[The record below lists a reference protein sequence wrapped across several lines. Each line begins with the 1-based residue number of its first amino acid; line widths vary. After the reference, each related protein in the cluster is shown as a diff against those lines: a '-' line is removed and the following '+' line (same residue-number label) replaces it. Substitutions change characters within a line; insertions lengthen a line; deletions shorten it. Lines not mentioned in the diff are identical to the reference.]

1 VLECVYLLV
10 DVNIFEGGLC
20 ILKGRSCVRVEKSG
34 LARRF
39 EAVFAMLSFV

>member
-1 VLECVYLLV
+1 MYLLV
-10 DVNIFEGGLC
+10 YVNIFKGGLC
-20 ILKGRSCVRVEKSG
+20 ILKGKGCVCVAKSG